1 MDAAPAGGRCSPSVG
16 TGPRPASLSGQQPQE
31 EVDPVLV
38 TIIQL
43 RRRTTGLY
51 LFINPCLRG
60 ILRGWRPPGRGE
72 GMEPTRDAPCPRSG
86 PAGGSAEAAARRCE
100 APRLGLRRGQA
111 LGPAAGAEVPA
122 RSRGKQPRLC
132 LCVFTPVRTVTNG
145 AASPPGAAQGPG
157 ERPPSGLRCCRG
169 PPAPGPTCRE
179 LPRPRRVKVGK
190 ERSSWRGLAAG
201 SAAWYFRV
209 SVWAWLDRKSV
220 V

>member
-1 MDAAPAGGRCSPSVG
+1 MPPSPARSLPFDWFRELSVTAHTRPPGCPSPAPRCWLHSVAGSAVDAAPAGGRCSPSVG

-43 RRRTTGLY
+43 RRHTTGLY

-100 APRLGLRRGQA
+100 APRLGLRRGQPWA
-111 LGPAAGAEVPA
+111 LRQVRRCLRGAGGSSPGCACA
-122 RSRGKQPRLC
+122 C
-132 LCVFTPVRTVTNG
+132 LPL
-145 AASPPGAAQGPG
+145 S
-157 ERPPSGLRCCRG
+157 ER
-169 PPAPGPTCRE
+169 
-179 LPRPRRVKVGK
+179 
-190 ERSSWRGLAAG
+190 
-201 SAAWYFRV
+201 
-209 SVWAWLDRKSV
+209 
-220 V
+220 